1 MQHLWRYIGL
11 QLMDY
16 AFEIAGI
23 RCDAN
28 EIRLRGRSVE
38 ACFAP
43 DAACLLEDALVNNMA
58 VAFLGASALNAL
70 YSIDAI
76 ETENGACRAVFS
88 MH

>member
-1 MQHLWRYIGL
+1 MEH
-11 QLMDY
+11 

-38 ACFAP
+38 VQFAP
-43 DAACLLEDALVNNMA
+43 DAAGPLHDALANNMA
-58 VAFLGASALNAL
+58 VSFLGASALNAL
-70 YSIDAI
+70 YSVDAI
-76 ETENGACRAVFS
+76 ETDEGACRAVFS